1 MAAVEGC
8 SAVAVVRVGSR
19 TASVLEADSGSGWST
34 VMGARL
40 PSSSIYA
47 DPDLVCCCEI
57 EGEEG
62 RVRIRM
68 KRIIMKRIIMERIR
82 MKRIRRGYRIKKK
95 GRKKSRKRKERG
107 RTDGERR
114 RERRI

>member
-1 MAAVEGC
+1 LERGAGAVAAVEGC

-19 TASVLEADSGSGWST
+19 TAAGLEADSGSGWST

-47 DPDLVCCCEI
+47 EPDLVCCYEI
-57 EGEEG
+57 EGEED

-68 KRIIMKRIIMERIR
+68 ERMR
-82 MKRIRRGYRIKKK
+82 MNGIRRGYRIKKK
-95 GRKKSRKRKERG
+95 KE
-107 RTDGERR
+107 
-114 RERRI
+114 